1 MAILSSQHLYEIKKM
16 YAEVHKSLENE
27 NREKIEGLDQ
37 FWLKLEPY
45 LYEEDKKQKV
55 LRTES

>member
-16 YAEVHKSLENE
+16 YAEVHRSLEKE

-45 LYEEDKKQKV
+45 LYEKNKVKK
-55 LRTES
+55 